1 MFLFNNNINN
11 NNNKKT
17 HEKTETQEVLPSFL
31 SIFILD
37 KLLYSES
44 IKIN

>member
-11 NNNKKT
+11 NNKT